1 MEVIYQ
7 GNVATDGST
16 KIFCTTT
23 SLNIT
28 NIVINNLGSNYVFNL
43 NRIKNDSPLVSVPI
57 YELSLDA
64 GDSIRDTNPYILY
77 NSDYV
82 QFISDVAGTTYYVK
96 ATLEQ

>member
-7 GNVATDGST
+7 GNVATDCST
-16 KIFCTTT
+16 KITCTTT
-23 SLNIT
+23 SLTIT
-28 NIVINNLGSNYVFNL
+28 NIIINNLDSNYVFNL
-43 NRIKNDSPLVSVPI
+43 NRFMSGPGIHKIPI

>member
-16 KIFCTTT
+16 KITCTTT
-23 SLNIT
+23 SLTIT
-28 NIVINNLGSNYVFNL
+28 NIIINNLDSNYILNFN
-43 NRIKNDSPLVSVPI
+43 RFSTAPGIHAIPI

-82 QFISDVAGTTYYVK
+82 QFISDVPGTTYYVK